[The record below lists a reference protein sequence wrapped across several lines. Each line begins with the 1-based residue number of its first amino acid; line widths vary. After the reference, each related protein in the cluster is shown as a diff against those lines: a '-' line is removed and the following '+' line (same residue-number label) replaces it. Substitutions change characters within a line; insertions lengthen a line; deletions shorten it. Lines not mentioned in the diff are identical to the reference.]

1 MKIMSVL
8 LILISPYLSLFV
20 SLLGYYYQPLREKL
34 WRFLLITFVF
44 VSGFCI
50 NTTYELDIDRYYAIL
65 DICKQLS
72 FFEVVNQ
79 LADGLIL
86 ENFMFWFFSHLG
98 VYELMP
104 AFSAATVLGIG
115 TYIAGDSAKR
125 TNNLKFLWLII
136 LFLLLITPIFNLA
149 SNVRNVLAF
158 SLITLGT
165 YRDLVQ
171 HKRGV
176 MTLFLYIAPCFLHVT
191 GVIISSLR
199 LFIPIIRRFPL
210 FCFCFLGI
218 VSGLINVLHNY
229 MIFINNFEG
238 VIGTIVKRLLFK
250 AFNYMEGA
258 SVYSQLMLNSVFD
271 QINRPLTFF
280 TAIIISYFSNH
291 SFIHFPICKCLLLTI

>member
-176 MTLFLYIAPCFLHVT
+176 MTLFL
-191 GVIISSLR
+191 
-199 LFIPIIRRFPL
+199 
-210 FCFCFLGI
+210 
-218 VSGLINVLHNY
+218 
-229 MIFINNFEG
+229 
-238 VIGTIVKRLLFK
+238 
-250 AFNYMEGA
+250 
-258 SVYSQLMLNSVFD
+258 
-271 QINRPLTFF
+271 
-280 TAIIISYFSNH
+280 
-291 SFIHFPICKCLLLTI
+291 